1 MFEEALSIF
10 SINFM
15 KKSLLLHYYLKLLD
29 NDHPLILN
37 KLIRLLPLLY
47 PLINNDK
54 NVKLQ
59 ITSEL
64 LDIKENVNDLETK
77 IVIILIYCIWHFDI
91 SSPWVIMRPQC
102 DICTNRL

>member
-1 MFEEALSIF
+1 MFEEALSIL

-37 KLIRLLPLLY
+37 KLIRLLPSIY

-54 NVKLQ
+54 VVKLQ

-64 LDIKENVNDLETK
+64 LDINDNVKDLETK
-77 IVIILIYCIWHFDI
+77 IVIK
-91 SSPWVIMRPQC
+91 VIK
-102 DICTNRL
+102 